1 VHLVQM
7 ARVWGMAAL
16 ALILWP
22 HIGGAAE
29 LPADASVSDK
39 APHTTL
45 VPKVV
50 VNSGRLDWVPYKRD
64 LTPWVTMSHL
74 DKRSGSKAKR
84 VAYFPPLN
92 GDPARGKHL
101 AEEWCAVCH
110 EFPSAEWPGTLGMTL
125 DHYGHFRY
133 DDAKVFQQIFDARVY
148 NPSTIMP
155 PFGTHGLLPEQDI
168 RDLVAYLQNL
178 L

>member
-1 VHLVQM
+1 VLLVRM
-7 ARVWGMAAL
+7 ALFWGATAL
-16 ALILWP
+16 ALFSLPLTGW
-22 HIGGAAE
+22 AFD
-29 LPADASVSDK
+29 LPADASVSSSS
-39 APHTTL
+39 PHKTL

-92 GDPARGKHL
+92 GDPTRGKYL
-101 AEEWCAVCH
+101 AEEWCVVCH

-125 DHYGHFRY
+125 DHYARFHY

-148 NPSTIMP
+148 YPSTIMP

-168 RDLVAYLQNL
+168 RDLVAYLQSL
-178 L
+178 R